1 MISLFRSLP
10 TIRIV
15 NVARGASCC
24 SEGMSSGECRLK
36 RFFNQFRHKPASTAA
51 QRHFSRLKLRRHTEE
66 LVMVAITSPVTTT
79 AAENHNRLL
88 GEIWAFWRHFIVA
101 TFNPYRPE
109 QHYMRGPGP
118 AWRAKYGKAHRH
130 THS

>member
-1 MISLFRSLP
+1 VGHR
-10 TIRIV
+10 TQAV
-15 NVARGASCC
+15 K
-24 SEGMSSGECRLK
+24 RL
-36 RFFNQFRHKPASTAA
+36 FNQFRHKPASTAA

-88 GEIWAFWRHFIVA
+88 GEIWAFWRHFIIA

-118 AWRAKYGKAHRH
+118 AWRAKHGKAHRH

>member
-1 MISLFRSLP
+1 
-10 TIRIV
+10 
-15 NVARGASCC
+15 
-24 SEGMSSGECRLK
+24 
-36 RFFNQFRHKPASTAA
+36 
-51 QRHFSRLKLRRHTEE
+51 
-66 LVMVAITSPVTTT
+66 MVAITSPVPTM

-118 AWRAKYGKAHRH
+118 AWRAKYGTAHRH
-130 THS
+130 THI